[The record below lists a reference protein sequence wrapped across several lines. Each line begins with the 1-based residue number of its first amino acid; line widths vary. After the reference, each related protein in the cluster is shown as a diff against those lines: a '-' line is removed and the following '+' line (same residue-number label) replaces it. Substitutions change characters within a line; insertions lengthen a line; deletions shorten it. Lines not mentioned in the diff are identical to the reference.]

1 MDNNH
6 NDQKVT
12 KKKQRKKKKREK
24 KDSRN
29 MVVESFVDHQTS
41 CIKSQAQP
49 RISHRDPVRSTIS
62 RRMQPRENS
71 GNSIRWTREKGRES
85 ARKLEICHR

>member
-12 KKKQRKKKKREK
+12 KKKQRKKKKRKK

-41 CIKSQAQP
+41 RAKRNQEFHTGNPSAQRFP
-49 RISHRDPVRSTIS
+49 DACNHAGILGILLGGP
-62 RRMQPRENS
+62 
-71 GNSIRWTREKGRES
+71 GEKGRES